1 MPSNKYFPSLS
12 IENHPDAP
20 SIVTP
25 DRVVYVDH
33 QSNIRM
39 VGFVGETILGSAEYQ
54 AHTVPAAVVAQH
66 RIEPGAP
73 DPPGPPEEPG
83 HLGLRP

>member
-1 MPSNKYFPSLS
+1 MSSNKYFPSLS
-12 IENHPDAP
+12 VENHPNAP
-20 SIVTP
+20 SIVTA

-66 RIEPGAP
+66 RIEPGAKA
-73 DPPGPPEEPG
+73 PEGFGFVPNPFG
-83 HLGLRP
+83 N